1 MTEQHPPSVHE
12 AVEPELKFK
21 DRLSLALLRFFAGL
35 SLPLLQ
41 RLGLM
46 LGHLAGLF
54 PRMGIYQTILR
65 NLRLCYPGRSQA
77 WYHDTTKAS
86 LRSTA
91 MTAFEF
97 AKTWGMPPAYSLG
110 QIRDIHGGEIFHEAL
125 AAGRGV
131 IAIVPHW
138 GTWEFMNAWVNQYT
152 APVIMYKPGKQP
164 GVDAFVAEARGRLH
178 ATVVPTDDSGVRAT
192 YKALRKGGFTA
203 ILPDHIPGENG
214 GVFAPFFGISTWTG
228 VMVPKLAAKTG
239 CSVIVMGC
247 LRRDDGDGFDLH
259 FHAGDPD
266 ISHPD
271 ARTAASAMNLSMET
285 LINLAPEQYQ
295 WSYKRFKR
303 SEHLRDLYRRGGRS
317 FNVDHLGSGE

>member
-1 MTEQHPPSVHE
+1 MTEQQVLPSGLT
-12 AVEPELKFK
+12 LKDK
-21 DRLSLALLRFFAGL
+21 LSLLLLRFFASL
-35 SLPLLQ
+35 PLPLLQ
-41 RLGLM
+41 RMGL
-46 LGHLAGLF
+46 LFGQLAGRF
-54 PRMGIYQTILR
+54 PRSGIYQTILR
-65 NLRLCYPGRSQA
+65 NLRLCYPQQTEAWHQA
-77 WYHDTTKAS
+77 TVRAS

-97 AKTWGMPPAYSLG
+97 AKTWGAPPAFSLS
-110 QIRDIHGGEIFHEAL
+110 QIRDTHGADIFHQAL

-138 GTWEFMNAWVNQYT
+138 GTWEFMNAWINQHA

-164 GVDAFVAEARGRLH
+164 GVDAFVAEARSRLN

-192 YKALRKGGFTA
+192 FKALRKGGFTA

-247 LRRDDGDGFDLH
+247 VRRADGDGFDLH
-259 FHAGDPD
+259 FQAGHPD
-266 ISHPD
+266 INHD
-271 ARTAASAMNLSMET
+271 DVQIGAAAMNLSMERF
-285 LINLAPEQYQ
+285 INLAPEQYQ

-303 SEHLRDLYRRGGRS
+303 SENLRDVYRGVGPTYV
-317 FNVDHLGSGE
+317 VDHMASGE

>member
-1 MTEQHPPSVHE
+1 MTPQP
-12 AVEPELKFK
+12 ALKFK
-21 DRLSLALLRFFAGL
+21 DKLSLVLLRFFA
-35 SLPLLQ
+35 SLPLSFLQ
-41 RLGLM
+41 RLGYLI
-46 LGHLAGLF
+46 GHLVGHF
-54 PRMGIYQTILR
+54 PRSGIYQTILR
-65 NLRLCYPGRSQA
+65 NLQLCYPKQTNAWHQA
-77 WYHDTTKAS
+77 TTKAS

-97 AKTWGMPPAYSLG
+97 AKTWGSPPAYSLN
-110 QIRDIHGGEIFHEAL
+110 QIRETHGIHIFQQAL

-138 GTWEFMNAWVNQYT
+138 GSWEFMNAWINQHT

-192 YKALRKGGFTA
+192 FKALRKGGFTA
-203 ILPDHIPGENG
+203 ILPDHIPGDNG

-247 LRRDDGDGFDLH
+247 VRRSDGDGFDLH
-259 FHAGDPD
+259 FQAGHPD
-266 ISHPD
+266 INHED
-271 ARTAASAMNLSMET
+271 VQTAAAAMNLAMEQF
-285 LINLAPEQYQ
+285 INLAPEQYQ

-303 SEHLRDLYRRGGRS
+303 SEHLRDLYRGVGLTYT
-317 FNVDHLGSGE
+317 VDHMASGE